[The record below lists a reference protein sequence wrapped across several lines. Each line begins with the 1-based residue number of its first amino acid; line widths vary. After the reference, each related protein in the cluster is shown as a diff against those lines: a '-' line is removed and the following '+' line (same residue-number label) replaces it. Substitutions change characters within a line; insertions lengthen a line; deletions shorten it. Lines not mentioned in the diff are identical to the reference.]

1 MTRQEMIE
9 QNLRMVIGDLQVQLI
24 VANATMNELRE
35 ELERANAPK
44 NTVFEDV
51 HRVRPNGPVEASIP

>member
-1 MTRQEMIE
+1 MTRQELVE
-9 QNLRMVIGDLQVQLI
+9 QNLRMLIGDLNVQLI
-24 VANATMNELRE
+24 MANATMIELRE

-51 HRVRPNGPVEASIP
+51 HRVRPNGPIEASIP